1 MRQHCNRTVVSIN
14 EVASRRAADLREAT
28 GGGGT
33 RTLLRHGKGEGGE
46 RGGRGG
52 TPSGSRR
59 GLEKAGGIVFC
70 TAVRRGAMGLQA
82 PQR

>member
-1 MRQHCNRTVVSIN
+1 MRKCIDRYATQMRQHCNRTVVSIN

-46 RGGRGG
+46 REGG

-59 GLEKAGGIVFC
+59 GLEKSRWDSVLHC
-70 TAVRRGAMGLQA
+70 RT
-82 PQR
+82 